1 MDVAEEEK
9 DEGNVQDDEED
20 VEEDEEEEDK
30 NYPLAGQTDDYFRTE
45 VVGLLQKIS
54 GFKDDFVSS
63 MSLPIN

>member
-9 DEGNVQDDEED
+9 DEGNVQDDAED

-30 NYPLAGQTDDYFRTE
+30 NYPLAGQTDDYSRTE

-54 GFKDDFVSS
+54 GFKDDFVS
-63 MSLPIN
+63 